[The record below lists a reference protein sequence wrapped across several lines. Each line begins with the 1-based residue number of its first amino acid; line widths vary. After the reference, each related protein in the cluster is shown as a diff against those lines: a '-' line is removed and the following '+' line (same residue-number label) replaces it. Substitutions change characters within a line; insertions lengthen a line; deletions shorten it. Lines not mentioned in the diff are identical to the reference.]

1 MKIGCKNWIRRHH
14 IHTLW
19 YKIMRKIKYKI
30 SKFLPVLSENHQ
42 TFHRHC
48 PPCSLAPSLPPKR
61 PYPKLKNRGRDSNGF
76 SKTSLC
82 SDWSNSINLDQ
93 SDARKVGWLL
103 LENSDWP
110 IREDARSVD
119 QWNWSCQP
127 DTQQF
132 QPSQAEVSS
141 VNWAGLGLPCF
152 ALERLSF

>member
-1 MKIGCKNWIRRHH
+1 MNLTLILVVKNCAG
-14 IHTLW
+14 
-19 YKIMRKIKYKI
+19 
-30 SKFLPVLSENHQ
+30 N
-42 TFHRHC
+42 
-48 PPCSLAPSLPPKR
+48 
-61 PYPKLKNRGRDSNGF
+61 SNGF

-82 SDWSNSINLDQ
+82 SDWSNSINFDQ

-132 QPSQAEVSS
+132 QPSQAELSS
-141 VNWAGLGLPCF
+141 VNWAGTGKIEFLMNCPNP
-152 ALERLSF
+152 LENLF